1 MSAPPRNEVI
11 AADLRDEILRG
22 RLREGERLPSERDL
36 ADRYGAHRGTVRE
49 ALKKLEQLGLAEIRP
64 GGARVC
70 PIQHASLDVVEH
82 LLALEDPP
90 DPHIVDEVLE
100 VFSGLFAHS
109 ARLGVE
115 RADEAQRARAHGL
128 IERMLDDATD
138 QKSRHEIMHQLSDLF
153 VEASGNS
160 ILSLVRRGVKT
171 HFLERLEDHE
181 GLFNADATKRK
192 PPMLRLAA
200 ALEARDGAEAAE
212 AILELAGFVRQH
224 AVALLEAARSDAHP
238 LDHSKSRRARGAS

>member
-1 MSAPPRNEVI
+1 MPGPPRNEII
-11 AADLRDEILRG
+11 AATLRDEILRG
-22 RLREGERLPSERDL
+22 RFREGERLPSERDL
-36 ADRYGAHRGTVRE
+36 ADRFEAHRGTVRE

-70 PIQHASLDVVEH
+70 PIQNASLDVVEH

-100 VFSGLFAHS
+100 VFSGLFAHA

-115 RADEAQRARAHGL
+115 RADEAQRARARTL
-128 IERMLDDATD
+128 IDRMLDDALD
-138 QKSRHEIMHQLSDLF
+138 AKARHETMHQLSDLF

-160 ILSLVRRGVKT
+160 VLSLVRRGVKT

-181 GLFNADATKRK
+181 GLLTPEAPKRK
-192 PPMLRLAA
+192 PALRRLAD
-200 ALEARDGAEAAE
+200 ALEARDGSEAAD
-212 AILELAGFVRQH
+212 AILELAAFLRQH
-224 AVALLEAARSDAHP
+224 AVAVLEAARAEPRKLGASGAQ
-238 LDHSKSRRARGAS
+238 SARGAH